1 MSKPRD
7 IADSAATINF
17 IDTVTSNVQDQ
28 LDNLDPV
35 PTNIAGGSAGT
46 IPYQS
51 AVNTTAML
59 AVGTA
64 GQLLQTNGA
73 GAPTWVDAGG
83 GSQVDFV
90 ASGTIGNGVT
100 VALKANGTVEV
111 IRSISTSVGSA
122 VVFESA
128 AANNFS
134 ATFDSVAG
142 KIVIVYVDNGN
153 SNYGTAIVGT
163 VSGASISFGAAVLFH
178 SGNTNYTSATYD
190 SAAGKIVIAY
200 RNNSNS
206 GYGTAIVGTVSGTSI
221 SFGSATVF
229 NSVATSYTS
238 AVFDSSTEKVII
250 AYQNTSGGSPSGN
263 FGKTSVGTVSGTS
276 ISFGAAGTFK
286 SSSTTYISAA
296 YNSVE
301 NKVVIAYTDNVSTN
315 YGTAIVGTVNGAGS
329 NMSFGTP
336 VTFESGVTAYTSAVY
351 DSALN
356 KIVIAYRDA
365 GNSNYGT
372 AIVGTVSGTSISF
385 GTAVVF
391 ANTTLYGL
399 SAIFSS
405 VGGNVVIAY
414 EDGVDNNYGKAIV
427 GTVSGTSISFG
438 TALTFESGYTQ
449 FISTAYDSAAGKVV
463 IAYRDY
469 QNSNFGTSVVFTAAS
484 NNSASFIG
492 ISDEAISD
500 TATGSVTIK
509 GGVSTN
515 VTSLTPAT
523 DYYVQTDGSIS
534 ATVSAVPAG
543 KALSATSIL
552 LKGI

>member
-1 MSKPRD
+1 MS
-7 IADSAATINF
+7 
-17 IDTVTSNVQDQ
+17 
-28 LDNLDPV
+28 NLSD
-35 PTNIAGGSAGT
+35 
-46 IPYQS
+46 
-51 AVNTTAML
+51 
-59 AVGTA
+59 
-64 GQLLQTNGA
+64 LL
-73 GAPTWVDAGG
+73 PSGG
-83 GSQVDFV
+83 GGKQVDFV
-90 ASGTIGNGVT
+90 ASGTIGDGVT
-100 VALKANGTVEV
+100 VVLNSNGTVEV
-111 IRSISTSVGSA
+111 ISSISTSVGSA

-142 KIVIVYVDNGN
+142 KIVIVYADNGN

-163 VSGASISFGAAVLFH
+163 VSGASITFGTAVVF
-178 SGNTNYTSATYD
+178 NSATTTDQSTTFD
-190 SAAGKIVIAY
+190 SAAGKVVTVY
-200 RNNSNS
+200 RNVGNST
-206 GYGTAIVGTVSGTSI
+206 YGTAIVGTVSGTSI
-221 SFGSATVF
+221 SFGTAVVF
-229 NSVATSYTS
+229 NSGATHYTS

-250 AYQNTSGGSPSGN
+250 AYQDNDNGNSG
-263 FGKTSVGTVSGTS
+263 TAVVGTVSGTS
-276 ISFGAAGTFK
+276 ISFGAEQVFK

-336 VTFESGVTAYTSAVY
+336 VTFESAVTGFNSVVY
-351 DSALN
+351 DSASN
-356 KIVIAYRDA
+356 KIVNAYRDA
-365 GNSNYGT
+365 GNGNKGT
-372 AIVGTVSGTSISF
+372 AVVGTVSGTSISF
-385 GTAVVF
+385 GTPVVF
-391 ANTTLYGL
+391 ANASSYGMKA
-399 SAIFSS
+399 SFSS
-405 VGGNVVIAY
+405 IGGNVVIAY
-414 EDGVDNNYGKAIV
+414 EDWDDNNYGKAIV

-463 IAYRDY
+463 IVYRDY
-469 QNSNFGTSVVFTAAS
+469 DNSNFGTSVVFTAAS
-484 NNSASFIG
+484 NNYTSFIG

-552 LKGI
+552 LKG